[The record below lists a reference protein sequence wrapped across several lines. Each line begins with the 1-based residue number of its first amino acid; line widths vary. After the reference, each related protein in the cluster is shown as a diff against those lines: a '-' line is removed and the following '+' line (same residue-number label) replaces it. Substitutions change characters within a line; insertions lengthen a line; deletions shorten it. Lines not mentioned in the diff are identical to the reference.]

1 MSFIELAATP
11 GHHPSETAQN
21 GPDHKQHEDNAG
33 GKTKTDSVYSS
44 VARNTGRLFAAL
56 TSHDRRRVRQDR
68 TQHRSEQKPHAMT
81 VCYFERSR
89 NR

>member
-11 GHHPSETAQN
+11 GHHPGETAQN
-21 GPDHKQHEDNAG
+21 GPNHKQHEDNARG
-33 GKTKTDSVYSS
+33 ITKADSVYSS
-44 VARNTGRLFAAL
+44 VARNTRRLFAAL

-68 TQHRSEQKPHAMT
+68 TQHRSEQKPHAKT
-81 VCYFERSR
+81 VCYFERPR

>member
-1 MSFIELAATP
+1 MSFIELATTP
-11 GHHPSETAQN
+11 GHHPSEPAQN

-33 GKTKTDSVYSS
+33 GKTKADSVYSS

-68 TQHRSEQKPHAMT
+68 TQHRSEQKPHAKT

>member
-1 MSFIELAATP
+1 MSFIELAAAP

-21 GPDHKQHEDNAG
+21 GRDHKQHEDNAG
-33 GKTKTDSVYSS
+33 GKTKTDPVYSS

-56 TSHDRRRVRQDR
+56 TSHDRRRIRQDR
-68 TQHRSEQKPHAMT
+68 AQHRSEQKPHAMT

>member
-1 MSFIELAATP
+1 MSLIELAAAP

-21 GPDHKQHEDNAG
+21 GPDHKQHEDNAS
-33 GKTKTDSVYSS
+33 GKTKADSVYSS

-68 TQHRSEQKPHAMT
+68 TYQRSEQKPHGKT

>member
-11 GHHPSETAQN
+11 GHHPGETTQN
-21 GPDHKQHEDNAG
+21 GPHHNQHEDDASRITETGSINA
-33 GKTKTDSVYSS
+33 S

-68 TQHRSEQKPHAMT
+68 TQHRSEQKPHAKT

>member
-21 GPDHKQHEDNAG
+21 RPDHNQHKDDASR
-33 GKTKTDSVYSS
+33 KTETDSINAS
-44 VARNTGRLFAAL
+44 AAGDAGRLLAAF
-56 TSHDRRRVRQDR
+56 TGHNRRRVRQNR
-68 TQHRSEQKPHAMT
+68 TDQRSEENPHAKT

>member
-11 GHHPSETAQN
+11 GHHPCETAEN
-21 GPDHKQHEDNAG
+21 GPNHEQHENNAR
-33 GKTKTDSVYSS
+33 GKTEADSVYSS

-68 TQHRSEQKPHAMT
+68 T
-81 VCYFERSR
+81 
-89 NR
+89 